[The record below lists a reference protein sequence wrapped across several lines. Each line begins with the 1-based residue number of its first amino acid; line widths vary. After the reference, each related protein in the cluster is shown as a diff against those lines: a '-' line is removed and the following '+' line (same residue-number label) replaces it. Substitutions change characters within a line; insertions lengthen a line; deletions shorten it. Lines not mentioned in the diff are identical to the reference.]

1 MLRRRFPSVEPSGIF
16 LVMVEPLHAFGDF
29 VLDPDRGL
37 LRRNGE
43 SVTLGHRGLALLRA
57 LLEARGGVISKAD
70 LMERAW
76 PDTIVEESN
85 LTVQIASLRKAL
97 GTTPDGR
104 EWITTIPRTGY
115 RLVIASPRAYAT
127 DMMPTRPTL
136 AVLPFANLDGGPD
149 QDYFADG
156 VVHDII
162 TALSRFK
169 SFAVVSRQSSFG
181 YKGSLPD
188 VRLVAKEL
196 GVSYLLQGSVRRS
209 GSRLRIAAQLV
220 DGDSG
225 IHLWARSFDG
235 EIGDLFDFQDEITAN
250 VATLVEPR
258 IQAAEIERSRRE
270 RSGSIAAYDIYL
282 QALAK
287 ISTETESENAE
298 AYTLLM
304 KGLEAEPDNA
314 VLLAHAAWALEHR
327 HTMGWPPLGQDDVHE
342 CAALARRGLEHAAG
356 DAMVMAHCGVA
367 LLQTAKDYD
376 WAVAVL
382 QSAAEANPNNLM
394 VVVRAGLAHLH
405 CGSLEEALAHF
416 HRANRLSPGDRGAH
430 FSLCGIADVHM
441 IRGDYA
447 EAITWAAR
455 ALASNPN
462 FDPTL
467 WVLIAANA
475 HLSRME
481 EARHYLRELKKL
493 APAVTIARIKAGQ
506 PVKDPSRIDAVLEGL
521 RRAGL
526 EEE

>member
-1 MLRRRFPSVEPSGIF
+1 
-16 LVMVEPLHAFGDF
+16 MVEPLHAFGDF
-29 VLDPDRGL
+29 LLDPDRGL

-43 SVTLGHRGLALLRA
+43 TVALGHRGLRLLQA
-57 LLEARGGVISKAD
+57 LLEARGGVVSKAE
-70 LMERAW
+70 LMERGW
-76 PDTIVEESN
+76 PHTIVEESN
-85 LTVQIASLRKAL
+85 LTVQIAALRKAL
-97 GTTPDGR
+97 GPAPDGR

-115 RLVIASPRAYAT
+115 RLVIASARPGRAA
-127 DMMPTRPTL
+127 DLLPTRPTL
-136 AVLPFANLDGGPD
+136 AVLPFTNLDGGPD

-156 VVHDII
+156 VVNDII
-162 TALSRFK
+162 TALSLFR
-169 SFAVVSRQSSFG
+169 SFAVVSRHSSFA
-181 YKGSLPD
+181 YKGSFPD

-209 GSRLRIAAQLV
+209 GNRLRISAQLV

-225 IHLWARSFDG
+225 IHLWAQSFDG
-235 EIGDLFDFQDEITAN
+235 EIGDLFNFQDRITES
-250 VATLVEPR
+250 VATRVEPH
-258 IQAAEIERSRRE
+258 IQTAEIERSRRE

-287 ISTETESENAE
+287 ISTEAERDNAE
-298 AYTLLM
+298 AYALLM

-314 VLLAHAAWALEHR
+314 LLLSHAAWALEHR
-327 HTMGWPPLGQDDVHE
+327 HTMGWPPLGEDDLGE

-356 DAMVMAHCGVA
+356 DAIVMAHCGVA
-367 LLQTAKDYD
+367 MLQTAKEYD

-405 CGSLEEALAHF
+405 CGSLDEALAHF
-416 HRANRLSPGDRGAH
+416 ERANRLSPGDRGAH

-441 IRGDYA
+441 IRGDYD
-447 EAITWAAR
+447 EATSWAAR

-475 HLSRME
+475 HLGCME
-481 EARHYLRELKKL
+481 EAHRYLRALKRL
-493 APAVTIARIKAGQ
+493 TPAVTIVRIKTGQ
-506 PVKDPSRIDAVLEGL
+506 PAKDPKRIAALLEGL

-526 EEE
+526 EEG

>member
-1 MLRRRFPSVEPSGIF
+1 
-16 LVMVEPLHAFGDF
+16 MVEPLHAFADF

-43 SVTLGHRGLALLRA
+43 SVVIGHRGLALLQA
-57 LLEARGGVISKAD
+57 LLEARGGVVSKAD
-70 LMERAW
+70 LMQRAW

-97 GTTPDGR
+97 GPAPDGR

-115 RLVIASPRAYAT
+115 RLVFAT
-127 DMMPTRPTL
+127 GAGDAADFMPIRPTV
-136 AVLPFANLDGGPD
+136 AVLPFANLDGGPG

-156 VVHDII
+156 VVNDII
-162 TALSRFK
+162 TALGRFK
-169 SFAVVSRQSSFG
+169 SFAVVARQPSFA
-181 YKGSLPD
+181 YKGNFPD

-196 GVSYLLQGSVRRS
+196 GVSYVLQGRVRRS

-225 IHLWARSFDG
+225 IHLWAQSFDG
-235 EIGDLFDFQDEITAN
+235 EVGDLFDFQDRITET
-250 VATLVEPR
+250 VAKLVEPH

-270 RSGSIAAYDIYL
+270 RPGSLAAYDIYL

-287 ISTETESENAE
+287 ISTEAEKDNAE
-298 AYTLLM
+298 AYALL
-304 KGLEAEPDNA
+304 KQGLEEEPDNA
-314 VLLAHAAWALEHR
+314 LLLSHAAWALEHR
-327 HTMGWPPLGQDDVHE
+327 HTMGWPAIVDDEVEE

-356 DAMVMAHCGVA
+356 DPMVMAHCGVA
-367 LLQTAKDYD
+367 LLQTTKDYD

-382 QSAAEANPNNLM
+382 QSAAALNPNNLM

-405 CGSLEEALAHF
+405 CGSLDEALVHF
-416 HRANRLSPGDRGAH
+416 HRANCLSPGDRGAH
-430 FSLCGIADVHM
+430 FSLCGIADVHI
-441 IRGDYA
+441 IRGNHTD
-447 EAITWAAR
+447 AIAWAAR

-475 HLSRME
+475 HFGRLE
-481 EARHYLRELKKL
+481 EARRYLRELKRL
-493 APAVTIARIKAGQ
+493 SPAVTIARIKAGQ
-506 PVKDPSRIDAVLEGL
+506 PAKDPTRTAAILEGL
-521 RRAGL
+521 RNAGL
-526 EEE
+526 EED

>member
-1 MLRRRFPSVEPSGIF
+1 
-16 LVMVEPLHAFGDF
+16 MVEPLHAFGDF
-29 VLDPDRGL
+29 VLDPDRSR

-43 SVTLGHRGLALLRA
+43 SVTLGHRSLALLRV
-57 LLEARGGVISKAD
+57 LLEARGEVVSKAY

-97 GTTPDGR
+97 GPAPDGR
-104 EWITTIPRTGY
+104 EWITTIPRIGY
-115 RLVIASPRAYAT
+115 RLVIASPRAAHVAEV
-127 DMMPTRPTL
+127 MPIKPAL
-136 AVLPFANLDGGPD
+136 AVLPFANLDGDPD
-149 QDYFADG
+149 QDYFANG
-156 VVHDII
+156 VVNDII
-162 TALSRFK
+162 IALSRFR
-169 SFAVVSRQSSFG
+169 SFAVVARQSSFA
-181 YKGSLPD
+181 YKGNFRD

-209 GSRLRIAAQLV
+209 GSRLRIAAHLV

-225 IHLWARSFDG
+225 IHLWAKSFDG
-235 EIGDLFDFQDEITAN
+235 KIGDLLDFQDQITQS
-250 VATLVEPR
+250 VATIVEPH

-270 RSGSIAAYDIYL
+270 RSGSVAAYDIYL

-287 ISTETESENAE
+287 ISTESEKENAE
-298 AYTLLM
+298 AYALLM

-314 VLLAHAAWALEHR
+314 LLLSHAAWALEHR
-327 HTMGWPPLGQDDVHE
+327 HTMGWPPLGKDDVRQ

-356 DAMVMAHCGVA
+356 DGMVMAHCGVA

-405 CGSLEEALAHF
+405 CGSLEEALALF
-416 HRANRLSPGDRGAH
+416 QRANRLSPGDRGAH
-430 FSLCGIADVHM
+430 FSLCGIADVHR

-447 EAITWAAR
+447 EAIAWAAR

-462 FDPTL
+462 FEPTL

-475 HLSRME
+475 HLGRME
-481 EARHYLRELKKL
+481 EAHRFLHDLKRL
-493 APAVTIARIKAGQ
+493 TPAVTIARIKSGQ
-506 PVKDPSRIDAVLEGL
+506 PAKDPTRTDALLEGL
-521 RRAGL
+521 RKAGL
-526 EEE
+526 EEG

>member
-1 MLRRRFPSVEPSGIF
+1 M
-16 LVMVEPLHAFGDF
+16 
-29 VLDPDRGL
+29 LDPVRGL
-37 LRRNGE
+37 LRRNGQ

-57 LLEARGGVISKAD
+57 LLEARGGVVSKTD
-70 LMERAW
+70 LIERAW
-76 PDTIVEESN
+76 PGTIVEESN
-85 LTVQIASLRKAL
+85 LTVQIAALRKAL
-97 GTTPDGR
+97 GLAPDGR

-115 RLVIASPRAYAT
+115 RLAISSGAEDAA
-127 DMMPTRPTL
+127 DIMLTRPTL
-136 AVLPFANLDGGPD
+136 VVLPFTNLDGGPD

-156 VVHDII
+156 VVNDII
-162 TALSRFK
+162 TALTRFK
-169 SFAVVSRQSSFG
+169 SFAVVARQSSFA
-181 YKGSLPD
+181 YKGNFPD
-188 VRLVAKEL
+188 VRLIAKEL
-196 GVSYLLQGSVRRS
+196 GVSYLLEGSIRRS
-209 GSRLRIAAQLV
+209 GNRLRIAAHLV

-225 IHLWARSFDG
+225 IHLWSQSFDG
-235 EIGDLFDFQDEITAN
+235 KIGDLFDFQDRITES

-287 ISTETESENAE
+287 ISTETEGDNAE
-298 AYTLLM
+298 AYALL
-304 KGLEAEPDNA
+304 KQGLEAEPDNA
-314 VLLAHAAWALEHR
+314 LLLAHAAWALEHR
-327 HTMGWPPLGQDDVHE
+327 HTMGWPALGDNDVAE

-382 QSAAEANPNNLM
+382 QAAAEANPNNLM

-416 HRANRLSPGDRGAH
+416 RRANRLSPGDRGAH
-430 FSLCGIADVHM
+430 FSLCGIADIHL
-441 IRGDYA
+441 IRGNYA
-447 EAITWAAR
+447 EAIAWAAR

-475 HLSRME
+475 HLGRLE
-481 EARHYLRELKKL
+481 EARRYLRQLKRL
-493 APAVTIARIKAGQ
+493 TPAVTIGRIKAGQ
-506 PVKDPSRIDAVLEGL
+506 PAKDPTRTAAILEGL
-521 RRAGL
+521 RNAGL
-526 EEE
+526 EED